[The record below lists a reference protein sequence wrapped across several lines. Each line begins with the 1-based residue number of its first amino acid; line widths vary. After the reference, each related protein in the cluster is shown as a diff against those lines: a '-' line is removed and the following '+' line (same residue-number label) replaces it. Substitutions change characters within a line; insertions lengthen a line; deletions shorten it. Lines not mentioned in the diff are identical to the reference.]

1 MLPLRDEMP
10 RALFIPDLPERLAI
24 LLRFCVLFFPD
35 VHERA
40 DLRPEADLGPENDFI
55 EPERIIA
62 DLLNLP
68 PLNLGPPPPLS
79 LCMPPPL
86 NLGPP
91 PPLSLCMPPPPN
103 LGPPPLNLG
112 PPPPPPGPPRPPA
125 SATAT
130 EIVAATRAT
139 AATDAIRFSFEG
151 AMVRTAGTP
160 LVKPLQ
166 NSRWRSDLFGALR
179 RRTEHYPKK

>member
-112 PPPPPPGPPRPPA
+112 PPPPPRPPA

-130 EIVAATRAT
+130 EMVAATRAM
-139 AATDAIRFSFEG
+139 AATDAIRFSFEFEG

-166 NSRWRSDLFGALR
+166 NSRWRSNLFGALR